1 MSQLANQ
8 KIEFPD
14 EQSEDAVLASRW
26 SRLWAVLIDIVILVP
41 LLVMAIIFM
50 PDSFVSDLDTD
61 YSGDLLSALLGNV
74 LFLLLQGY
82 LLLKRGQTIGK
93 YVMNIAIVSVST
105 NKKPDFFPLYI
116 KRYLVLGLVSSI
128 PFLEF
133 IAIADGLFIFR
144 KDKRC
149 LHDIIAGTKVID
161 VTKSADEFY
170 PGQY

>member
-41 LLVMAIIFM
+41 LLVMAIILM

-93 YVMNIAIVSVST
+93 YVMNIAIVSVNT